1 MLYTVHTVC
10 SIYPKQRQ
18 HSKTAFQRKI
28 VKKVAFKRFLV
39 LKSVFKPC
47 PRQKLNRNSKI
58 LWFLLCPAQHQ
69 FCPFCGFKW
78 KWEKSKMMSK
88 LKQINSCVDLDNL
101 YIILLSFFSFTLFV
115 NISLL
120 CYCGSFG
127 DVWTW

>member
-1 MLYTVHTVC
+1 MAIQTQIDMKEVLSVWLKKNTLKTCNREILLFYFCFAQLNTNFAHFVGLNKMKHNSWFVFSFWPCPFKTSTYTV
-10 SIYPKQRQ
+10 Q
-18 HSKTAFQRKI
+18 
-28 VKKVAFKRFLV
+28 
-39 LKSVFKPC
+39 
-47 PRQKLNRNSKI
+47 
-58 LWFLLCPAQHQ
+58 
-69 FCPFCGFKW
+69 W